1 MKTQSFSAKIRLKK
15 KEDIGRLF
23 SSKNSIGK
31 SPLRM
36 MMYTSDDFIGLKI
49 LVAVPKRKLKRA
61 VERNRMKR
69 IIREVIRK
77 NKSDLET
84 RLAEH
89 TMGLVLGVLYNAG
102 KVESYSRV
110 EEAFVTLVKSVEKEM
125 IKDVG

>member
-1 MKTQSFSAKIRLKK
+1 
-15 KEDIGRLF
+15 
-23 SSKNSIGK
+23 
-31 SPLRM
+31 M
-36 MMYTSDDFIGLKI
+36 MMYTSDDFTGLKI
-49 LVAVPKRKLKRA
+49 LVAVPKRKLKKA

-84 RLAEH
+84 SLTEH

-110 EEAFVTLVKSVEKEM
+110 EEAFVTLIKSVEKEM

>member
-1 MKTQSFSAKIRLKK
+1 M
-15 KEDIGRLF
+15 
-23 SSKNSIGK
+23 GK
-31 SPLRM
+31 APLRM
-36 MMYTSDDFIGLKI
+36 MIYTSDEFIGLKI
-49 LVAVPKRKLKRA
+49 LVAVPKRKLKKA

-89 TMGLVLGVLYNAG
+89 TIGLVLGVLYNAG

-110 EEAFVTLVKSVEKEM
+110 EEAFLTLVKSIEKEV